1 MPRSPT
7 PSGHQG
13 SPTLKQILK
22 AADILLKPPKA
33 LPSNPP
39 ELLPRL
45 RACSKALPKEWRRII
60 PEWSEDDEMDH
71 VGDND
76 GSDISEE
83 RKKKRRDELVFVV
96 GKRCFAMAKAM
107 QSWLEKEFWPKEQRD
122 GLEDKDF
129 LLGTADLRLIR
140 LMLSHTTFSYLLPL
154 TVQYAESLPIIPAET
169 ANALAQVLEATLKLL
184 KVATPPAPDAGP
196 SSRMPTSPTAIT
208 QSLLSSHLIPV
219 FLSTLI
225 LAYTPSIPAEHY
237 GLLRMAF
244 LQALMSLTPGHAIS
258 SLVNVLK
265 LLVQGRRENAKVNG
279 WVREWPKYPEGIING
294 LLTAQ
299 VRRPG
304 GVRGLMENVL
314 GDTARTDD
322 VTSIEGK
329 RLDHIFNVL
338 VRIPRQVTPEIY
350 YPWLLSELFSMIP
363 LDESSSHHPVAYVN
377 TACYCIQRLWRSNP
391 SIGEWLKNKLHSPWY
406 PKSLFAP
413 ADGPAIEVTSWLAIQ
428 RSVQNIRLLLIHNP
442 ASPDFV
448 EFLVGS
454 ILPPL
459 FSLHTFLF
467 FSSQAPNPVLIRP
480 VGSLDA
486 SRSRSLA
493 DDVSFIL
500 TSWGKTVEKDVGV
513 IGLWSLVDAGKGWKP
528 DENGVVPEFFWE
540 RQGDGVRLMSGSQGI
555 PDITPEIVFPSLNRD
570 ELDPDAIAQRIRDQ
584 TEAMP
589 DPTLLCKLIKDINR
603 PDIACQVILR
613 ALHLWRIKSPMEK
626 EPSVEAMLHLQ
637 LTMKLMTHL
646 GSELFTE
653 PEQLL
658 EWVELTL
665 SGQAD
670 CLEDDLIDEEAEE
683 TNQKPLITEV
693 GGEKG
698 KGKKDD
704 DVPPDGNRGLIELAC
719 RLLAAE
725 EVKKALSEKDLA
737 ILHPILA
744 HLEVISELS
753 PSSSIRLATREAML
767 ILLSIQASAN
777 SSAPTDSKKSS
788 KEAFDKALELIK
800 DKAVPVRAH
809 GLNMLKD
816 LVYQPYYDSSLTP
829 VILNTFM
836 SSIEDDDSFVYLCA
850 LKGLNGMVDALG
862 GEVFEKLMDSYAG
875 MAKEL
880 RRLNDADEVDKML
893 RLAEAVDQVIE
904 RTGDALGLYADK
916 IIPVLMSI
924 FPDTSLST
932 AIRSSALSLL
942 TTCAKVSYISLLPW
956 STDLTNS
963 AIDLIQIESV
973 AVSPFR
979 PGAIQTVEGPPQP
992 SWKGDKKPRNVQ
1004 LIEDEQPEQED
1015 EEEERKV
1022 PDPWIEDTDPLAYD
1036 DSKHPALRRA
1046 AIAFLNWVFS
1056 VITFKIMSDHSEC
1069 TGLEA
1074 GEILYKEHPAPDT
1087 DADLQEGGIPPGL
1100 LERAETVL
1108 GYVKSTDEDE
1118 VARGHA
1124 ESAERMLGMLKASIM
1139 IRSGGAV
1146 EGSGLE
1152 DLSESLEKLKVDV

>member
-7 PSGHQG
+7 PTGHQG
-13 SPTLKQILK
+13 NPTLKQILK
-22 AADILLKPPKA
+22 AGDILLKPPKA

-45 RACSKALPKEWRRII
+45 RACSKALPKEWKLSV

-71 VGDND
+71 VGDN
-76 GSDISEE
+76 GGLEISEE

-96 GKRCFAMAKAM
+96 GKRCFAMANAM
-107 QSWLEKEFWPKEQRD
+107 QTWLEKEFWPKEQRG
-122 GLEDKDF
+122 GLEDKD
-129 LLGTADLRLIR
+129 
-140 LMLSHTTFSYLLPL
+140 S
-154 TVQYAESLPIIPAET
+154 
-169 ANALAQVLEATLKLL
+169 LEATLKLL
-184 KVATPPAPDAGP
+184 KVTTPPAPDAGP
-196 SSRMPTSPTAIT
+196 SSRLPASPTAIT
-208 QSLLSSHLIPV
+208 QSLLSSHLIPI

-237 GLLRMAF
+237 GPLRMAF

-338 VRIPRQVTPEIY
+338 VRIPRQVTHEIY

-363 LDESSSHHPVAYVN
+363 LGESSSHHPVAYVN

-406 PKSLFAP
+406 PKSLFVP
-413 ADGPAIEVTSWLAIQ
+413 ADGSAVEVTSWQAIQ
-428 RSVQNIRLLLIHNP
+428 RSVQNMRLLLIHNP
-442 ASPDFV
+442 TSPDFV
-448 EFLVGS
+448 DFLVGS

-459 FSLHTFLF
+459 FSLHTFLSL
-467 FSSQAPNPVLIRP
+467 SSQAPKPVLIRP
-480 VGSLDA
+480 AGSLTA
-486 SRSRSLA
+486 TQSRSLA

-513 IGLWSLVDAGKGWKP
+513 MGLWGLVDAGKGWKP
-528 DENGVVPEFFWE
+528 DENGVVPDFFWE
-540 RQGDGVRLMSGSQGI
+540 RLDDGVRLMSGSRGT
-555 PDITPEIVFPSLNRD
+555 PDIIPEIVFPSFARD
-570 ELDPDAIAQRIRDQ
+570 ELDPDAIAQHIRDQ
-584 TEAMP
+584 SQAMP
-589 DPTLLCKLIKDINR
+589 DPTLLSKLIKDIDR

-613 ALHLWRIKSPMEK
+613 ALHLWRIKSAIEE
-626 EPSVEAMLHLQ
+626 EPSIEAMLHLQ

-670 CLEDDLIDEEAEE
+670 RLEDDLIDEETEE
-683 TNQKPLITEV
+683 TNEKPFIMEV
-693 GGEKG
+693 GEEKG

-719 RLLAAE
+719 RLLSAE
-725 EVKKALSEKDLA
+725 EVKKALSEKDLT

-753 PSSSIRLATREAML
+753 PSSSIRLATREATL
-767 ILLSIQASAN
+767 LLLSIQASAN
-777 SSAPTDSKKSS
+777 STVSVNSKKSS
-788 KEAFDKALELIK
+788 KETFDKALELIR

-816 LVYQPYYDSSLTP
+816 LVYQPHYDIALTP

-850 LKGLNGMVDALG
+850 VKGLSGMVDALG
-862 GEVFEKLMDSYAG
+862 SEVFEKLMDSYAG

-942 TTCAKVSYISLLPW
+942 TTCAKASYISLLPW

-963 AIDLIQIESV
+963 AIDLVQIESV

-979 PGAIQTVEGPPQP
+979 PGAIQTVEKPPQP
-992 SWKGDKKPRNVQ
+992 SWKGDKKPRKVQ
-1004 LIEDEQPEQED
+1004 LVEDEQPEEED
-1015 EEEERKV
+1015 EEEERTV

-1046 AIAFLNWVFS
+1046 AIAFLHWVFS
-1056 VITFKIMSDHSEC
+1056 VITFKIMSDHSES
-1069 TGLEA
+1069 TGLET
-1074 GEILYKEHPAPDT
+1074 GEILYKEQPAPGT
-1087 DADLQEGGIPPGL
+1087 DADLQGGGFPSGL

-1108 GYVKSTDEDE
+1108 GYVKNTDEDE

-1124 ESAERMLGMLKASIM
+1124 ESAERMLGMLKASVM

-1152 DLSESLEKLKVDV
+1152 DLSESLEKLKVDI

>member
-7 PSGHQG
+7 PTGHQG
-13 SPTLKQILK
+13 NPTLKQILK
-22 AADILLKPPKA
+22 AGDILLKPPKA

-45 RACSKALPKEWRRII
+45 RACSKALPKEWKLSV

-71 VGDND
+71 VGDN
-76 GSDISEE
+76 GGLEISEE

-96 GKRCFAMAKAM
+96 GKRCFAMANAM
-107 QSWLEKEFWPKEQRD
+107 QTWLEKEFWPKEQRG
-122 GLEDKDF
+122 GLEDKD
-129 LLGTADLRLIR
+129 
-140 LMLSHTTFSYLLPL
+140 S
-154 TVQYAESLPIIPAET
+154 
-169 ANALAQVLEATLKLL
+169 LEATLKLL
-184 KVATPPAPDAGP
+184 KVTTPPAPDAGP
-196 SSRMPTSPTAIT
+196 SSRLPASPTAIT
-208 QSLLSSHLIPV
+208 QSLLSSHLIPI

-237 GLLRMAF
+237 GPLRMAF

-338 VRIPRQVTPEIY
+338 VRIPRQVTHEIY

-406 PKSLFAP
+406 PKSLFVP
-413 ADGPAIEVTSWLAIQ
+413 ADGSAVEVTSWQAIQ
-428 RSVQNIRLLLIHNP
+428 RSVQNMRLLLIHNP
-442 ASPDFV
+442 TSPDFV
-448 EFLVGS
+448 DFLVGS

-459 FSLHTFLF
+459 FSLHTFLSL
-467 FSSQAPNPVLIRP
+467 SSQAPKPVLIRP
-480 VGSLDA
+480 AGSLTA
-486 SRSRSLA
+486 TQSRSLA

-513 IGLWSLVDAGKGWKP
+513 MGLWGLVDAGKGWKP
-528 DENGVVPEFFWE
+528 DENGVVPDFFWE
-540 RQGDGVRLMSGSQGI
+540 RLDDGVRLMSGSRGT
-555 PDITPEIVFPSLNRD
+555 PDIIPEIVFPSFARD
-570 ELDPDAIAQRIRDQ
+570 ELDPDAIAQHIRDQ
-584 TEAMP
+584 SQATP
-589 DPTLLCKLIKDINR
+589 DPTLLSKLIKDIDR

-613 ALHLWRIKSPMEK
+613 ALHLWRIKSAIEE
-626 EPSVEAMLHLQ
+626 EPSIEAMLHLQ

-670 CLEDDLIDEEAEE
+670 RLEDDLIDEETEE
-683 TNQKPLITEV
+683 TNEKPFIMEV
-693 GGEKG
+693 GEEKG

-719 RLLAAE
+719 RLLSAE
-725 EVKKALSEKDLA
+725 EVKKALSEKDLT

-753 PSSSIRLATREAML
+753 PSSSIRLATREATL
-767 ILLSIQASAN
+767 LLLSIQASAN
-777 SSAPTDSKKSS
+777 STVSVNSKKSS
-788 KEAFDKALELIK
+788 KETFDKALELIR

-816 LVYQPYYDSSLTP
+816 LVYQPHYDIALTP

-850 LKGLNGMVDALG
+850 VKGLSGMVDALG
-862 GEVFEKLMDSYAG
+862 SEVFEKLMDSYAG

-942 TTCAKVSYISLLPW
+942 TTCAKASYISLLPW

-963 AIDLIQIESV
+963 AIDLVQIESV

-979 PGAIQTVEGPPQP
+979 PGAIQTVEKPPQP
-992 SWKGDKKPRNVQ
+992 SWKGDKKPRKVQ
-1004 LIEDEQPEQED
+1004 LVEDEQPEEED
-1015 EEEERKV
+1015 EEEERTV

-1056 VITFKIMSDHSEC
+1056 VITFKIMSDHSES
-1069 TGLEA
+1069 TGLET
-1074 GEILYKEHPAPDT
+1074 GEILYKEQPAPGT
-1087 DADLQEGGIPPGL
+1087 DADLQGGGFPSGL

-1108 GYVKSTDEDE
+1108 GYVKNTDEDE

-1124 ESAERMLGMLKASIM
+1124 ESAERMLGMLKASVM

-1152 DLSESLEKLKVDV
+1152 DLSESLEKLKVDI